1 MARITSIVSII
12 FVCVTGSLAVD
23 SLRFL
28 VIGDM
33 GGLPTYPYVTSVEL
47 GTSVEMA
54 TIADKYGVSFI
65 MELGDNF
72 YYDGVKTVDD
82 PRFKFTFEQVYT
94 APSLQVPWYFVAGNH
109 DHNGNV
115 SAQIAYSQVSKRWNY
130 PNFYYPL
137 SFDIPNSDATI
148 DFVMTDTVTLC
159 GNVADDFHGLQPQGP
174 VDIAFAETQWQW
186 IDKTLAASKATYL
199 FTTGHF
205 PVYSIAEHGPTGCLV
220 DGLMPMLQKYRANG
234 HMCGHDHN
242 LQHLQETRNGLTLDY
257 ILSGSANFV
266 DPSTAHKDAVPPSTS
281 KFHWADAFS
290 KGGFVYAEATPQN
303 MTVTYIQANGDVL
316 YQTVVLP
323 RKQ

>member
-1 MARITSIVSII
+1 MARITSIVSVLC
-12 FVCVTGSLAVD
+12 VCVTGSLAVE

-33 GGLPTYPYVTSVEL
+33 GGLPTYPYITPVEL
-47 GTSVEMA
+47 GTSQEMA

-72 YYDGVKTVDD
+72 YYDGVTNVDD

-94 APSLQVPWYFVAGNH
+94 APSLQVPWYLVAGNH

-115 SAQIAYSQVSKRWNY
+115 SAQIAYSQVSRRWNY
-130 PNFYYPL
+130 PYFFYPL
-137 SFDIPNSDATI
+137 TFDIPNSDATI

-159 GNVADDFHGLQPQGP
+159 GNVADDFHGLQPRGP
-174 VDIAFAETQWQW
+174 SDAEFAETQWQW

-199 FTTGHF
+199 FTAGHF
-205 PVYSIAEHGPTGCLV
+205 PVYSIAEHGPTDCLV
-220 DGLMPMLQKYRANG
+220 DGLLPMLQKYRATG

-242 LQHLQETRNGLTLDY
+242 LQHLQETKDGLTLDF

-266 DPSTAHKDAVPPSTS
+266 DPSTAHKDTVPAGIS

-303 MTVTYIQANGDVL
+303 MTVTYMQANGDVL
-316 YQTVVLP
+316 YETVILP